1 MVSSKLPRVL
11 IVYNEPVLAKD
22 HPDYASEADIL
33 ETVVEVEKVLPDD
46 RFVTAKFGY
55 ARDPSPFLREVERF
69 KPDAIFN
76 LFEGEADRT
85 ETEIF
90 HAAIVEWTNVPLTG
104 SPSTAIALGRDKIRT
119 KYILQ
124 GAEIPSAGFCTIESL
139 PAPAW
144 PHAWPAIV
152 KPAYQDASV
161 GIDQASVVS
170 SQAELEQR
178 AKWIFDNLG
187 GPAIA
192 EQFLNGREFHVNLFE
207 ESSDRVGE
215 NSLRVVP
222 PTELVFEAG
231 PGIWPI
237 YSYEGKW
244 NETSEEYKK
253 TRLDTGVILPPPLLE
268 QVAEICLQTY
278 RLMGMRDY
286 GRVDLR
292 VTPDGIPH
300 VLEVNPNPYLNSI
313 GLIDGLR
320 ALGIGFPEFIQGL
333 VRRALSRKPK

>member
-1 MVSSKLPRVL
+1 MSRQLPRVL
-11 IVYNEPVLAKD
+11 IVFNEPVLAKD
-22 HPDYASEADIL
+22 HPDYASEVDIL
-33 ETVVEVEKVLPDD
+33 ETVVEVEKVLPDSHY
-46 RFVTAKFGY
+46 VVAKFGY
-55 ARDPSPFLREVERF
+55 ARDPSLFLREIDRF

-85 ETEIF
+85 ETEIL
-90 HAAIVEWTNVPLTG
+90 HAAVTEWTNVPFTG

-124 GAEIPSAGFCTIESL
+124 GAGIPTAGFCTIDSL

-144 PHAWPAIV
+144 PHSWPAIV

-170 SQAELEQR
+170 SQKELEQR
-178 AKWIFDNLG
+178 AEWIFSTLG
-187 GPAIA
+187 GPAIV
-192 EQFLNGREFHVNLFE
+192 EQFLLGREFHVNLFE
-207 ESSDRVGE
+207 ESINRPGE
-215 NSLRVVP
+215 NRLRVVP

-244 NETSEEYKK
+244 NESSEEYKK
-253 TRLDTGVILPPPLLE
+253 TRLDTGATLPSPLLE
-268 QVAEICLQTY
+268 QVAEVCTTTY

-292 VTPDGIPH
+292 VTPDGRPH

-313 GLIDGLR
+313 GLIDGLK
-320 ALGIGFPEFIQGL
+320 ALGYGFPEFIQGL
-333 VRRALSRKPK
+333 VRRALARKAK

>member
-1 MVSSKLPRVL
+1 MSRQLPRVL

-46 RFVTAKFGY
+46 GYVLAKFGY
-55 ARDPSPFLREVERF
+55 ARNPAPFLREVERF

-90 HAAIVEWTNVPLTG
+90 HAAIVEWTNVPFTG

-124 GAEIPSAGFCTIESL
+124 GAGIPTAGFCTIDSL

-144 PHAWPAIV
+144 PHDWPAIV

-161 GIDQASVVS
+161 GIDQGAVVT
-170 SQAELEQR
+170 SQQELEQR
-178 AKWIFDNLG
+178 AQWIFDHLG
-187 GPAIA
+187 GPAIV
-192 EQFLNGREFHVNLFE
+192 EQFLSGREFHVNLFE
-207 ESSDRVGE
+207 EAIEPAGE

-244 NETSEEYKK
+244 NEASEEYKK
-253 TRLDTGVILPPPLLE
+253 TRLDTGVKLPSPLLE
-268 QVAEICLQTY
+268 QVAEVCLCTY

-292 VTPDGIPH
+292 VTPDGRPH

-313 GLIDGLR
+313 GLIDGLK

-333 VRRALSRKPK
+333 VRRALGRKAE